1 MRVLITNA
9 ATSLGQALAAGL
21 GDAHQLRLTDPEQ
34 GVGIQSDLGHGP
46 ETDALVTDIDAIVH
60 LAYAPRL
67 GASEITWLDQNS
79 RCTYNLLLAAS
90 GTSVERV
97 VLLSTLD
104 LFAPYD
110 EDITANENYKP
121 LPSCEPAVLGAHLA
135 EFTAREFAHSHA
147 LQVVVV
153 RLGHLVRAEEVAGQP
168 YDPMWI
174 DERDAARAVGLVLQ
188 KDALG
193 PSSYS
198 ALHVQSDSARTRFS
212 IERAKSLLSFAP
224 QYNFEANP

>member
-1 MRVLITNA
+1 MHVLITNA

-21 GDAHQLRLTDPEQ
+21 GDAHQLRLTDPER

-46 ETDALVTDIDAIVH
+46 ATDALVKDIDAIVH
-60 LAYAPRL
+60 LAYAPR
-67 GASEITWLDQNS
+67 ASDSEITWLDQNS
-79 RCTYNLLLAAS
+79 RCTYNLLLAAADAA
-90 GTSVERV
+90 VQRV
-97 VLLSTLD
+97 VLLSTLN

-121 LPSCEPAVLGAHLA
+121 LPSCEPAIFGAHLA

-168 YDPMWI
+168 YDPMWL
-174 DERDAARAVGLVLQ
+174 DERDAARAVGLILQ
-188 KDALG
+188 KDAFG
-193 PSSYS
+193 PSSYN
-198 ALHVQSDSARTRFS
+198 ALHVQSNSLRARFS
-212 IERAKSLLSFAP
+212 IERAKSHLSFAP